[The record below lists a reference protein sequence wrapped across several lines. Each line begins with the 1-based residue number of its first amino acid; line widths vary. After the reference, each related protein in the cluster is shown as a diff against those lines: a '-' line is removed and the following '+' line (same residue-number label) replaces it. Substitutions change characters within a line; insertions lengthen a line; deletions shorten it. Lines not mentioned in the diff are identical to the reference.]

1 MKYIAAILQ
10 SLKSIKE
17 NERLTYWRYTFV
29 FGIFVEKV
37 TSTGKPQ
44 VEAQFFTKDMEV
56 NEALLKEMIRRFKET
71 NEKYCILLGEN
82 YKVVGVQL
90 NAGSLFVGFFLDP
103 NEDSAP
109 VLVNIDQKRDQILKA
124 LKGGSISTVIKD
136 ILEKEEEVT
145 KKLLDAKV
153 IKDRIIAQT
162 NVLLDKGDFE
172 KAKKLIS
179 LAEEI
184 PPKLTAAVA
193 AAEKAR
199 LEQNY
204 RNAEKLYKDASDL
217 AVQIGEKYLEEVLIA
232 KADRVKQLPAYEKRQ
247 KSTVQKLQKPQEDR
261 DFEFLNILVNDIIAV
276 SDFLEDEEIIGDLR
290 QLNTLGAEAA
300 TLKKELELKEA
311 KMKEIIARI
320 IKKRS

>member
-1 MKYIAAILQ
+1 M
-10 SLKSIKE
+10 
-17 NERLTYWRYTFV
+17 

-37 TSTGKPQ
+37 AGSGKPQ
-44 VEAQFFTKDMEV
+44 VEAQYFTKTLEIT
-56 NEALLKEMIRRFKET
+56 ESLLKEMVRRFKET
-71 NEKYCILLGEN
+71 NEKYCILLGET

-124 LKGGSISTVIKD
+124 LKGGSIAAVLKE
-136 ILEKEEEVT
+136 ILESEEDVT
-145 KKLLDAKV
+145 KKLLDAKT
-153 IKDRIIAQT
+153 IKDKIIGQT
-162 NVLLDKGDFE
+162 NKLLDKGDFE
-172 KAKKLIS
+172 KAKKLIG

-204 RNAEKLYKDASDL
+204 AKAEKLFKDAADFAL
-217 AVQIGEKYLEEVLIA
+217 QISEKYLEQVLYA
-232 KADRVKQLPAYEKRQ
+232 KADRVKQIPTYVKRQ
-247 KSTVQKLQKPQEDR
+247 KNTVQKLQNPQEDR

-276 SDFLEDEEIIGDLR
+276 SDFLEDEEVIGDLR
-290 QLNTLGAEAA
+290 ELNTLGAEAA
-300 TLKKELELKEA
+300 TLKKELELKES

-320 IKKRS
+320 IKKRA